1 MNVDVQSE
9 IWAAIQNSGHI
20 GEIAGVRYD
29 GYPDMY
35 GDGVYSNTSSDLIN
49 LQGGVVDSMIGGI
62 VQGFIAI
69 NNAGII
75 ISITGGRFECP

>member
-1 MNVDVQSE
+1 
-9 IWAAIQNSGHI
+9 
-20 GEIAGVRYD
+20 
-29 GYPDMY
+29 MY
-35 GDGVYSNTSSDLIN
+35 GDGACSNTSSGLIN

-75 ISITGGRFECP
+75 TSITGGRFECP